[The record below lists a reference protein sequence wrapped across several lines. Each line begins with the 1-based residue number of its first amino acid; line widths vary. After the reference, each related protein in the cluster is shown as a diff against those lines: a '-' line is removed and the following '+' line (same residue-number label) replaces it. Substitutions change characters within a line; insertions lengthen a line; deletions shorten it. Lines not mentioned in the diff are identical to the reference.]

1 MKDTELIQTALML
14 TPPWQVAECQF
25 DINQE
30 RLNIHLDFLKGSQFS
45 CPACDQADCAVHD
58 TKEKSW
64 RHLNF
69 FQHETYMSAR
79 VPRIKCS
86 NCGVRLIDVPWARAG
101 SEFTLLFE
109 AYIMILAPSM
119 PVKRIAELVSEH
131 DTRLWRL
138 IQHHV
143 DEAREEAD
151 YSDVKKV
158 GVDETSSKLGHNY
171 VSLFV
176 DLEKQKTI
184 FATEGKDSTTVELFK
199 DDLSKHH
206 GDPEAIVDVSCDMS
220 PAFIK
225 GVEENLPN
233 AEITFDKF
241 HVLTILNTAVDEVR
255 RQEQKEYPELK
266 NTRYIF
272 LKNPENLT
280 SKQANRLEDIKLKN
294 LNLKTMRAYQIR
306 LNFQELWLQ
315 PPEQAEAFLNKWYFW
330 ATHSRIE
337 PVKEAAYTI
346 KRHWDGVLNWFKS
359 MINNGILE
367 GFNSLFQAAK
377 ARARGYRTTEYLIPM
392 IYLITGKLR
401 FNLPS

>member
-1 MKDTELIQTALML
+1 ML
-14 TPPWQVAECQF
+14 TPPWKVAECQF
-25 DINQE
+25 DVNQE

-69 FQHETYMSAR
+69 FQHETYMTAR

-86 NCGVRLIDVPWARAG
+86 NCGVRLINVPWARAG

-158 GVDETSSKLGHNY
+158 GVDETSSKRGHNY

-184 FATEGKDSTTVELFK
+184 FATEGKDSATVELFK

-225 GVEENLPN
+225 GVEENLIN
-233 AEITFDKF
+233 AAITFDKF
-241 HVLTILNTAVDEVR
+241 HVLKGLNEAVDEVR
-255 RQEQKEYPELK
+255 RQEQKDHPELK
-266 NTRYIF
+266 NSRYIF

-280 SKQANRLEDIKLKN
+280 DKQANRLEDIKLKN
-294 LNLKTMRAYQIR
+294 LNLKTIRAYQIR

-315 PPEQAEAFLNKWYFW
+315 PPDQAEAFLKKWYFW

-359 MINNGILE
+359 RINNGILE
-367 GFNSLFQAAK
+367 GFNSLVQAAK
-377 ARARGYRTTEYLIPM
+377 ARARGYRTTEYLITM
-392 IYLITGKLR
+392 IYLITGKLS

>member
-1 MKDTELIQTALML
+1 MT
-14 TPPWQVAECQF
+14 
-25 DINQE
+25 
-30 RLNIHLDFLKGSQFS
+30 
-45 CPACDQADCAVHD
+45 
-58 TKEKSW
+58 
-64 RHLNF
+64 
-69 FQHETYMSAR
+69 AR

-86 NCGVRLIDVPWARAG
+86 NCSVRLINVPWARAG

-158 GVDETSSKLGHNY
+158 GVDETSSKRGHNY

-184 FATEGKDSTTVELFK
+184 FATEGKDSATVELFK

-233 AEITFDKF
+233 ASITFDKF
-241 HVLTILNTAVDEVR
+241 HVLKGLNEAVDEVR
-255 RQEQKEYPELK
+255 RQEQKDHPELK
-266 NTRYIF
+266 NSRYIF

-280 SKQANRLEDIKLKN
+280 DKQANRLEDIKLKN
-294 LNLKTMRAYQIR
+294 LNLKTIRAYQIR

-315 PPEQAEAFLNKWYFW
+315 PPDKAEAFLKKWYFW
-330 ATHSRIE
+330 ATHSRLE

-346 KRHWDGVLNWFKS
+346 KRHWDGVLNWFES
-359 MINNGILE
+359 RINNGILE
-367 GFNSLFQAAK
+367 GFNSLVQAAK
-377 ARARGYRTTEYLIPM
+377 ARARGYRTTEYLITM

>member
-69 FQHETYMSAR
+69 FQHETYMTAR

-86 NCGVRLIDVPWARAG
+86 NCGVRLINVPWARAG

-119 PVKRIAELVSEH
+119 
-131 DTRLWRL
+131 
-138 IQHHV
+138 HV
-143 DEAREEAD
+143 
-151 YSDVKKV
+151 
-158 GVDETSSKLGHNY
+158 
-171 VSLFV
+171 
-176 DLEKQKTI
+176 
-184 FATEGKDSTTVELFK
+184 
-199 DDLSKHH
+199 
-206 GDPEAIVDVSCDMS
+206 
-220 PAFIK
+220 
-225 GVEENLPN
+225 
-233 AEITFDKF
+233 
-241 HVLTILNTAVDEVR
+241 
-255 RQEQKEYPELK
+255 
-266 NTRYIF
+266 
-272 LKNPENLT
+272 
-280 SKQANRLEDIKLKN
+280 
-294 LNLKTMRAYQIR
+294 NLKTMRAYQIR

-367 GFNSLFQAAK
+367 GFNSLVQAAK

>member
-1 MKDTELIQTALML
+1 MT
-14 TPPWQVAECQF
+14 
-25 DINQE
+25 
-30 RLNIHLDFLKGSQFS
+30 
-45 CPACDQADCAVHD
+45 
-58 TKEKSW
+58 
-64 RHLNF
+64 
-69 FQHETYMSAR
+69 AR

-86 NCGVRLIDVPWARAG
+86 NCGVRLINVPWARAG

-158 GVDETSSKLGHNY
+158 GVDETSSERSHNY

-184 FATEGKDSTTVELFK
+184 FATEGKDSATVELFK

-233 AEITFDKF
+233 ASITFDKF
-241 HVLTILNTAVDEVR
+241 HVLKGLNEAVDEVR
-255 RQEQKEYPELK
+255 RQEQKDHPELK
-266 NTRYIF
+266 NSRYIF

-280 SKQANRLEDIKLKN
+280 DKQANRLEDIKLKN
-294 LNLKTMRAYQIR
+294 LNLKTIRAYQIR

-315 PPEQAEAFLNKWYFW
+315 PPDQAEAFLKKWYFW

-359 MINNGILE
+359 RINNGILE
-367 GFNSLFQAAK
+367 GFNSLVQAAK
-377 ARARGYRTTEYLIPM
+377 ARARGYRTTEYLITM
-392 IYLITGKLR
+392 IYLITGKLS

>member
-1 MKDTELIQTALML
+1 MKDTELIQIALML
-14 TPPWQVAECQF
+14 TPPWKVAECQF
-25 DINQE
+25 DVNQE

>member
-1 MKDTELIQTALML
+1 MKDTESIQIALML
-14 TPPWQVAECQF
+14 TPPWKVAECQF
-25 DINQE
+25 DVNQK

-69 FQHETYMSAR
+69 FQHETYMTAR

-86 NCGVRLIDVPWARAG
+86 NCGVRLINVPWARAG

-158 GVDETSSKLGHNY
+158 GVDETSSKRGHNY

-184 FATEGKDSTTVELFK
+184 FATEGKDSATVELFK

-206 GDPEAIVDVSCDMS
+206 GDPEAIADVSCDMS
-220 PAFIK
+220 PAL
-225 GVEENLPN
+225 G
-233 AEITFDKF
+233 
-241 HVLTILNTAVDEVR
+241 
-255 RQEQKEYPELK
+255 
-266 NTRYIF
+266 
-272 LKNPENLT
+272 
-280 SKQANRLEDIKLKN
+280 
-294 LNLKTMRAYQIR
+294 
-306 LNFQELWLQ
+306 
-315 PPEQAEAFLNKWYFW
+315 
-330 ATHSRIE
+330 
-337 PVKEAAYTI
+337 
-346 KRHWDGVLNWFKS
+346 G
-359 MINNGILE
+359 
-367 GFNSLFQAAK
+367 
-377 ARARGYRTTEYLIPM
+377 
-392 IYLITGKLR
+392 
-401 FNLPS
+401 